1 MSFPELEGRIGHS
14 FKNPDLLTV
23 ALTHRSHHFEN
34 KGTSKGHFERL
45 EFLGD
50 AVLDLILSEM
60 LMSHF
65 ADVDEGTLS
74 KWRASLVN
82 EQSLSAIARGMN
94 LGKFIFLG
102 KSETMNRDQAQDR
115 PRMLASV
122 FEAVVA
128 AVYQDAGFEVTRA
141 FIGREFGPLVANLDK
156 DIEYALDFKT
166 RLQEYAQKRLKIL
179 PDYRL
184 VGSQGPEHAKTFIFE
199 VWIGEQAFGQGAGN
213 SRKAAE
219 QEAAKA
225 ALQKISEQNGEK
237 P

>member
-1 MSFPELEGRIGHS
+1 MSFQELESRIGHT
-14 FKNPDLLTV
+14 FKSQELLTV
-23 ALTHRSHHFEN
+23 ALTHRSFHFEN
-34 KGTSKGHFERL
+34 KDKSKGHFERL

-50 AVLDLILSEM
+50 AVLDLLLSEA
-60 LMSHF
+60 LMNQF
-65 ADVDEGTLS
+65 PDVDEGTLS

-82 EQSLSAIARGMN
+82 ETSLSTIARAMN

-102 KSETMNRDQAQDR
+102 RSESLNRDQAQDR

-128 AVYQDAGFEVTRA
+128 ALYQEAGLEKTRA
-141 FIGREFGPLVANLDK
+141 FIDREFGAQIARLDK
-156 DIEYALDFKT
+156 DIEYATDFKT
-166 RLQEYAQKRLKIL
+166 RLQEYAQKRWRVL

-184 VGSQGPEHAKTFIFE
+184 LGSQGPEHAKTFTFE
-199 VWIGEQAFGQGAGN
+199 VWIGEESYGQGTGN

-225 ALQKISEQNGEK
+225 ALRKIGDK
-237 P
+237 V